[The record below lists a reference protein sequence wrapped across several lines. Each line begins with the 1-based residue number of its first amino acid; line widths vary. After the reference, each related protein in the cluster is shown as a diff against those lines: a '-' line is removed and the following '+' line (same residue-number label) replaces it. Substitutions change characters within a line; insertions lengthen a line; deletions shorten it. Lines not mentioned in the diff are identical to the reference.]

1 MKMKLPTP
9 KRIMKAIRDKSG
21 SEALEMVYGCAA
33 LCALILS
40 AMMILGYAMQT
51 NNVAYAGKRIA
62 RYIEV
67 SGQANQTDLDA
78 LLRELLPNAS
88 KIGAKVTIEDVSY
101 VNPAK
106 RTIQLREKFTV
117 HIKAKYPLTLANP
130 GNFTPI
136 TFDLPINVYVNGQ
149 SEIYWKT

>member
-62 RYIEV
+62 RYVEV